1 MSSSE
6 ASASASSSSTP
17 VSSSQTSPSATSAD
31 LPPIPTQETLSLSPS
46 ERESQ
51 GSQLKDAGNKFFL
64 AGDFENAKIKYGES
78 ITMNPNDVKV
88 WSNRAACELKLE
100 QHGLAIEDASKA
112 IALDAKFSKAYFR
125 RASAYLAILQPRKA
139 LPDLQMI
146 LKLEPGNAQ
155 VRAQAM
161 ETQKLIRQLAF
172 AEAIRVEDGPSIA
185 SQVEEQLKNNTA
197 ATNVP
202 STYTGPHLPKGPQGE
217 EHLGSISQEFIEE
230 MITYFQSDKGRLPA
244 KYVWQILLGAN
255 RAFLAEDSLVD
266 YKVEPGTTIDV
277 IGDTHGQLFDFLNLL
292 DRTGKP
298 SESHALLFN
307 GDLVDRG
314 SYGVEIVLIAFAYK
328 WLYPRRVF
336 IDRGNHE
343 AASLNSVYGFEAET
357 KEKYKGET
365 TYKLF
370 SEVFVSLPLSTLITA
385 SEKPVPV
392 EDLPWDASHAQS
404 SPILSPSGHKRF
416 FVVHG
421 GIFSKDGVTL
431 EDIRKIPRTTI
442 KQPGQEGLMME
453 MLWADPQSANGRAP
467 SKRGV
472 GLGFGPD
479 VTKAFCKLNG
489 ITAILRSHEMRQEGY
504 TEEHDGLCVTL
515 FSAPSYCGV
524 GDNKG
529 AFARIDS
536 KGTMRYTKYQAVPPQ
551 GVKPMAYT
559 RNNLGGML

>member
-1 MSSSE
+1 
-6 ASASASSSSTP
+6 
-17 VSSSQTSPSATSAD
+17 
-31 LPPIPTQETLSLSPS
+31 
-46 ERESQ
+46 
-51 GSQLKDAGNKFFL
+51 
-64 AGDFENAKIKYGES
+64 
-78 ITMNPNDVKV
+78 MNPNDVKV

-100 QHGLAIEDASKA
+100 QHGLAIEDATKA
-112 IALDAKFSKAYFR
+112 ISLDATFSKAYFR
-125 RASAYLAILQPRKA
+125 RASAYLAILNPRKA
-139 LPDLQMI
+139 LPDLQQI
-146 LKLEPGNAQ
+146 LKLEPSNRQVLVQAQ
-155 VRAQAM
+155 

-172 AEAIRVEDGPSIA
+172 AEAIRVEDGPSMA
-185 SQVEEQLKNNTA
+185 DQVEDQLKNNSP
-197 ATNVP
+197 ATKVP
-202 STYTGPHLPKGPQGE
+202 DSYAGPHLPTGPEGQE
-217 EHLGSISQEFIEE
+217 YLGSITEEFIEQ
-230 MITYFQSDKGRLPA
+230 MIEFFKKEGRLPA
-244 KYVWQILLGAN
+244 RYVWQILLGAN
-255 RAFLAEDSLVD
+255 RAFLKESSLVD
-266 YKVEPGTTIDV
+266 YKVEKGTTIDV
-277 IGDTHGQLFDFLNLL
+277 IGDTHGQLFDFLSLL

-314 SYGVEIVLIAFAYK
+314 SYGVEIVLITFAYK
-328 WLYPRRVF
+328 WLYPHRVF

-343 AASLNSVYGFEAET
+343 ATSLNSVYGFEAET

-370 SEVFVSLPLSTLITA
+370 SELFVSLPLATLIEA
-385 SEKPVPV
+385 SQAPAPV
-392 EDLPWDASHAQS
+392 EDLPWDASSAQS
-404 SPILSPSGHKRF
+404 SPILSPQGRKRF

-431 EDIRKIPRTTI
+431 DDIRKIPRTTI

-453 MLWADPQSANGRAP
+453 MLWADPQAANGRAP

-529 AFARIDS
+529 AFARIDE
-536 KGTMRYTKYQAVPPQ
+536 KGTMRYTKYSAVPPQ

-559 RNNLGGML
+559 RSNLGGML

>member
-1 MSSSE
+1 
-6 ASASASSSSTP
+6 
-17 VSSSQTSPSATSAD
+17 
-31 LPPIPTQETLSLSPS
+31 
-46 ERESQ
+46 
-51 GSQLKDAGNKFFL
+51 
-64 AGDFENAKIKYGES
+64 
-78 ITMNPNDVKV
+78 MNPNDVKV

-100 QHGLAIEDASKA
+100 QHGLAIEDATKA
-112 IALDAKFSKAYFR
+112 IALDARFSKAYFR

-139 LPDLQMI
+139 LPDLQQI
-146 LKLEPGNAQ
+146 LKLEPSNRSVLVQAQ
-155 VRAQAM
+155 

-172 AEAIRVEDGPSIA
+172 AEAIRVEDGPSFA
-185 SQVEEQLKNNTA
+185 SQVEDQLKNKTA

-202 STYTGPHLPKGPQGE
+202 ASYTGPHLPAGPAGE
-217 EHLGSISQEFIEE
+217 EHLGSISELFIEE
-230 MITYFQSDKGRLPA
+230 MIEFFKKEGRLPA

-255 RAFLAEDSLVD
+255 RAFLAEQSLVD
-266 YKVEPGTTIDV
+266 YKVEKGTHIDV

-292 DRTGKP
+292 EKTGKP
-298 SESHALLFN
+298 SEQHALLFN

-336 IDRGNHE
+336 VDRGNHE
-343 AASLNSVYGFEAET
+343 AASLNSVYGFEAEA

-370 SEVFVSLPLSTLITA
+370 SEVFVSLPLATLIEA
-385 SEKPVPV
+385 SEKPARI
-392 EDLPWDASHAQS
+392 EDLPWDSSDAQTH
-404 SPILSPSGHKRF
+404 PILSPSGHKRF

-431 EDIRKIPRTTI
+431 DDIRKIPRTTI

-453 MLWADPQSANGRAP
+453 MLWADPQAAKGRAP

-472 GLGFGPD
+472 GSGFGPD

-529 AFARIDS
+529 AFARIDD
-536 KGTMRYTKYQAVPPQ
+536 KGTMRFTKYSAVPPQ

-559 RNNLGGML
+559 RQNLGGML